1 LRHKIWRCATV
12 AAVALL
18 LCISVAANWAWRDMQ
33 AHLDRPIKLDRP
45 STLFEIEYGTSLTRI
60 ASQMKRARW
69 LENDLFLVLEARR
82 LNIGSDLKA
91 GVYEVYDGVTP
102 RELLN
107 RFVEGDVK
115 VFDITFIEGC
125 NFSDMRETLA
135 QTPHLRQTIIGKDV
149 AWILS
154 RIDASLSSAEGRFF
168 PSTYYFTSGDSD
180 IQILQRAYRQMRD
193 ILEYHWT
200 SRTLDLPYQTS
211 MDALIMASIIE
222 KETGRSEERNQIAG
236 VFVRRLKLGM
246 KLQTDPTVIYGLGDL
261 YDGNL
266 RRKDLERDTEY
277 NTYTRQGLPPT
288 PISMPG
294 EDSIR
299 AAINPAEGKFLYF
312 VSNGDGSH
320 EFSTTLREHNEA
332 VGRHQMSPRQ
342 TQ

>member
-1 LRHKIWRCATV
+1 
-12 AAVALL
+12 
-18 LCISVAANWAWRDMQ
+18 MQ

-277 NTYTRQGLPPT
+277 NTYTRQGLP
-288 PISMPG
+288 
-294 EDSIR
+294 
-299 AAINPAEGKFLYF
+299 
-312 VSNGDGSH
+312 
-320 EFSTTLREHNEA
+320 
-332 VGRHQMSPRQ
+332 
-342 TQ
+342 